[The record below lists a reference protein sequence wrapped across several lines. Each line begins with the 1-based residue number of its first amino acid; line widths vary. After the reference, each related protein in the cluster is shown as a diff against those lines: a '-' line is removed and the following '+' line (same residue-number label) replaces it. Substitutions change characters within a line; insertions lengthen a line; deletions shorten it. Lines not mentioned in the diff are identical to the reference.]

1 MKKKLIAG
9 TTIILFGAAGFL
21 YSSWSRP
28 DSDNT
33 IRLSG
38 NIELTEINIA
48 FKTSG
53 KLTDLMADEGDP
65 VHRGMILARI
75 DQEQLQRQREKEQA
89 SLSAAAS
96 QWTQANTAAQ
106 FTNATTESD
115 IALRQAELKH
125 AQAQLDE
132 LLAGSRPQEVQ
143 HAAATLADARGQQ
156 AQATRDWERAQVL
169 YKNDDISTAQRDQYF
184 ARYESTSAL
193 VRQAEEKY
201 ALVKEGP
208 RQEQIAAAQAQVARA
223 NAALRLSSANW
234 IELKRREQDISTKQ
248 AEVDKAKA
256 QLAVIDSQLQ
266 DTVAAAPIDGMVL
279 SKSADL
285 GEVLAAGTKVLTI
298 GDLDRPWVRGYIG
311 EADLGRVKVG
321 SEVRIKTDSF
331 PGKVYIGRITFIADK
346 AEFTPK
352 EIQTSEERAK
362 LVYRIKIEVDNKAH
376 ELKLN
381 MPVDAE
387 IILK

>member
-53 KLTDLMADEGDP
+53 KLTELMADEGDP

-143 HAAATLADARGQQ
+143 HAAATLADARGQY

-169 YKNDDISTAQRDQYF
+169 YKNDDISTAQRDQFF
-184 ARYESTSAL
+184 ARYESTSAM

-234 IELKRREQDISTKQ
+234 LELKRREQDISTKQ

-279 SKSADL
+279 SKSAEL

-311 EADLGRVKVG
+311 EADLGRVKLG
-321 SEVRIKTDSF
+321 SAVRIKTD
-331 PGKVYIGRITFIADK
+331 
-346 AEFTPK
+346 
-352 EIQTSEERAK
+352 
-362 LVYRIKIEVDNKAH
+362 
-376 ELKLN
+376 
-381 MPVDAE
+381 
-387 IILK
+387 